1 MRVGKLGLR
10 SLAQIQ
16 EAASSLGIPGRGRDA
31 FKLAPKE
38 NSFSDLTRLLHYNL
52 NNSLSLNAARHAA
65 SLTSVVQGS

>member
-1 MRVGKLGLR
+1 MRVGKLVLR

-31 FKLAPKE
+31 FKLAPKK
-38 NSFSDLTRLLHYNL
+38 NSFSDLTRLLHHNL
-52 NNSLSLNAARHAA
+52 NSLSLNAARHAA